1 VTRVTLG
8 YVETLGGVMRQ
19 RIMRWVEQGCERLDE
34 RMCALANLTDDGDDD
49 ALPTW
54 GLLPSAERLGE
65 QPA

>member
-1 VTRVTLG
+1 
-8 YVETLGGVMRQ
+8 MRQ

-54 GLLPSAERLGE
+54 GRLPSAERLGE

>member
-1 VTRVTLG
+1 
-8 YVETLGGVMRQ
+8 MRQ

-54 GLLPSAERLGE
+54 GLLPPAERLGE